1 MARGW
6 DSKSVENQ
14 IDDSRSERKE
24 GPSIGSKG
32 RHVIRPPRPSREK
45 EALLLARTRLLNDI
59 QTTNNPRYKTLLET
73 SLAAI
78 EKQIAEIQ

>member
-14 IDDSRSERKE
+14 IDASRAERKE
-24 GPSIGSKG
+24 ETSSGIKG
-32 RHVIRPPRPSREK
+32 RHVVRPPRPSREK
-45 EALLLARTRLLNDI
+45 EALLLARTRLLHDI
-59 QTTNNPRYKTLLET
+59 QATHNARYKTFLES